1 MLSQGLFYREFH
13 SFLFLFIL
21 FIPIPVFVFY
31 VSQTQW
37 VRNVCISHKERF
49 SSYASLNDLW
59 KAKFNADVFS
69 VVQLVWVSKL
79 IRVVLFCFV
88 FSSWKMFYQLEYY
101 LLKVR
106 QFTSLHTHC
115 SDRYSFTGDDQYCN
129 ESTMYYYNIE
139 LTKGIDL
146 SRLLCKDMFVTEQ
159 IWLERIKC
167 YSDFFHSLV
176 QSCNVPL

>member
-1 MLSQGLFYREFH
+1 MLDIVVYAPTVLLYWNVIFLHISTHKHGSICQWEQYWKLEILILSNNWLLSQGLFYREFH

-88 FSSWKMFYQLEYY
+88 FFFMENVLLTWILFAKGKAIY
-101 LLKVR
+101 LLA
-106 QFTSLHTHC
+106 HTLF
-115 SDRYSFTGDDQYCN
+115 R
-129 ESTMYYYNIE
+129 
-139 LTKGIDL
+139 
-146 SRLLCKDMFVTEQ
+146 
-159 IWLERIKC
+159 
-167 YSDFFHSLV
+167 
-176 QSCNVPL
+176 